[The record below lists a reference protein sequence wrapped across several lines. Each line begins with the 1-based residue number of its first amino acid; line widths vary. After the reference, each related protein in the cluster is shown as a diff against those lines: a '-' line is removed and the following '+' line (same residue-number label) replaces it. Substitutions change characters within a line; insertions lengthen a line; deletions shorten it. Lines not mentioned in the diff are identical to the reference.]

1 MERRNRK
8 AEEWDSLAKWI
19 CDNKLYSDHNRW
31 MIQVP
36 RIYTLFK
43 KTNQIKNFGELIQ
56 STLKRSTDSS
66 FSSSS
71 FLFLLFLRF
80 GRALN

>member
-1 MERRNRK
+1 
-8 AEEWDSLAKWI
+8 
-19 CDNKLYSDHNRW
+19 

-56 STLKRSTDSS
+56 STLKRSID
-66 FSSSS
+66 SSSS
-71 FLFLLFLRF
+71 FLFFLFLRSELTTT
-80 GRALN
+80 LNVLQTCSARSSR

>member
-1 MERRNRK
+1 
-8 AEEWDSLAKWI
+8 
-19 CDNKLYSDHNRW
+19 

-56 STLKRSTDSS
+56 STLKRSLT
-66 FSSSS
+66 
-71 FLFLLFLRF
+71 LFLLLLSLFFLP
-80 GRALN
+80 

>member
-1 MERRNRK
+1 MDWINRK

-56 STLKRSTDSS
+56 STLASPSS
-66 FSSSS
+66 F
-71 FLFLLFLRF
+71 FLSWRSVW
-80 GRALN
+80 RAWT